1 MPRDSKA
8 MRERRVYLYV
18 DRTVAHLSEG
28 ERMLIL
34 AMRDWVAAASRGR
47 CPVDAITPRMLA
59 HRLVGALEPFHF
71 LMATLARHGRSRFEF
86 GCPCHGVV
94 SEGEAVL
101 LGALLAD
108 PVPGRAGPGWLVEGP
123 YVARVGEAI
132 AALRAALALAGMS
145 PSLR

>member
-1 MPRDSKA
+1 MAR
-8 MRERRVYLYV
+8 LG
-18 DRTVAHLSEG
+18 EG

-108 PVPGRAGPGWLVEGP
+108 PVPGRAGPGWLVERP

-145 PSLR
+145 PPVR